1 MWKKSWQSITR
12 QNPEQIVA
20 DRASRLGAERSQHHL
35 PDPAQHCPAAGSAAK
50 DKFVDLTCALLYF
63 WKADGQDK
71 DRQKNLN
78 A

>member
-1 MWKKSWQSITR
+1 VKRSTTQ
-12 QNPEQIVA
+12 PPLAVA
-20 DRASRLGAERSQHHL
+20 L
-35 PDPAQHCPAAGSAAK
+35 

-71 DRQKNLN
+71 DRQKKSQCVNTAWTTQLLLPPPLPQVTVR